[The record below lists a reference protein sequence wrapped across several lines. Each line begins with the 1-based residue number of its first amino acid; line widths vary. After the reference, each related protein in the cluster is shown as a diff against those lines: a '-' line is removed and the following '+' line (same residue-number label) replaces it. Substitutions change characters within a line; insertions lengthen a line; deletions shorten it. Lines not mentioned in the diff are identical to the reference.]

1 MSARS
6 EVGQGRELDPRDW
19 GVFFEDLNRR
29 IESEGGTL
37 TRPRL
42 HSA

>member
-6 EVGQGRELDPRDW
+6 EVGQGRELDPRDC
-19 GVFFEDLNRR
+19 VFVEDLNRR